1 MHEIDQSPYN
11 YIVDQG
17 KLNWI
22 IDGYLNIVFLGRCSE
37 IISCDQYKL
46 FLHLISSQTLFQ
58 ANKRLQADWKNQ
70 NSIVM
75 KITLINKQIA

>member
-37 IISCDQYKL
+37 TISCDQYKDY
-46 FLHLISSQTLFQ
+46 SC
-58 ANKRLQADWKNQ
+58 
-70 NSIVM
+70 
-75 KITLINKQIA
+75 KQ